1 MECAFLLDVRVEPC
15 EVATQLLI
23 EIRFSERSFTLI
35 SFRDRWQE
43 KTGNLFFYTII
54 LVNKKSLN

>member
-23 EIRFSERSFTLI
+23 EIRFSERSFFLI
-35 SFRDRWQE
+35 SFRDCWQE
-43 KTGNLFFYTII
+43 KRGIFFSI
-54 LVNKKSLN
+54 L